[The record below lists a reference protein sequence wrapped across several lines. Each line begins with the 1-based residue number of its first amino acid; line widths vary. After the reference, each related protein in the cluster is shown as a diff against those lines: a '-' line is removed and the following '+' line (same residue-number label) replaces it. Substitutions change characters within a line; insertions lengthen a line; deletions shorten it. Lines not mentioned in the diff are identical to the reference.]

1 MPRVKHKQ
9 ILKKLFTPQTFFL
22 TFFIVLGGFLRF
34 FNITKSGLWYDEAFS
49 AVMVRNPLPEIIE
62 KGVHDVHP
70 PFYYFLLKLWT
81 LILGE
86 SELALRGFSALFGML
101 LIIAVYFLVKNLFNR
116 KVALISSFLITIA
129 PFFIQYSQEVR
140 MYTLGAFLAVM
151 STFYL
156 WKALHNNQARLNL
169 YYWIGYVVFTIL
181 AIYTHYFLIFTV
193 IAQIAGVLLG
203 LIVLPKKERT
213 NLLKKW
219 WHFGLSILFTAVFYL
234 PWLPIL
240 LKQSNQVRED
250 FWIPVISLFSV
261 LRTFF
266 VITIGSIETKTF
278 LINTIPLILIVAIV
292 IVLFKKFKQKS
303 TEKSAFILILS
314 YLFVPIIIGILV
326 SLYHSVFLDRYF
338 IFAGV
343 AVFIILGLFVN
354 QIKNS
359 KMLIGGM
366 IIISIIAILLASTN
380 VFGLDAP
387 KKGMRELSAKLEEK
401 HRSNE
406 KIIHS
411 SSFTFIP
418 FKYYNENKEGIIITD
433 EIHHYS
439 GNALIEKND
448 IIEDLKSYLGETKHL
463 WIIDTVDFGDPP
475 LPKVPSQFKQKEI
488 YQFDN
493 ESLIYYERK

>member
-1 MPRVKHKQ
+1 MN
-9 ILKKLFTPQTFFL
+9 ILTKIKDPNFL
-22 TFFIVLGGFLRF
+22 TLAAISVLGGFLRF
-34 FNITKSGLWYDEAFS
+34 FNITKNGLWYDESFS
-49 AVMVRNPLPEIIE
+49 AVMVRNSFTEIIE
-62 KGVHDVHP
+62 KGASDVHP

-81 LILGE
+81 MIVGE
-86 SELALRGFSALFGML
+86 SELALRGFSALFGVL

-169 YYWIGYVVFTIL
+169 YYWVGYVVFTIL

-203 LIVLPKKERT
+203 LIVLPKKKRA

-266 VITIGSIETKTF
+266 VITIGSIETKTL
-278 LINTIPLILIVAIV
+278 LINTIPLVLIVAIV
-292 IVLFKKFKQKS
+292 IILFRKFKQKS

-326 SLYHSVFLDRYF
+326 SLYRSVFLDRYF

-354 QIKNS
+354 QVKNS
-359 KMLIGGM
+359 KMLIGSM
-366 IIISIIAILLASTN
+366 IIISIIAVLLASTN
-380 VFGLDAP
+380 VLGLDAP
-387 KKGMRELSAKLEEK
+387 KKGMRELSTKLEEK

-418 FKYYNENKEGIIITD
+418 LKYYNESKEDVIVTD

-448 IIEDLKSYLGETKHL
+448 IIEDLKGYLGKTEHF

-475 LPKVPSQFKQKEI
+475 LPKVSSQFKQKEI
-488 YQFDN
+488 YQFGN